1 MLHRSSLEPLSL
13 RDALLS
19 CTTTAVAAGSLIAA
33 VRSYG
38 LAYRIQP
45 DVRLLMYE

>member
-19 CTTTAVAAGSLIAA
+19 CTTTAVAAGSLIA